1 MNKNILF
8 KKTNINRELNLKN
21 LMLLST
27 RMSEV
32 EYFIFFGTLLGYLR
46 EGNLIK
52 EDDDID
58 FYVNIRDQD
67 KIVNILDSLDFI
79 YSHSTIYFVQAS
91 RIIEGVNTFVDF
103 YFYENY
109 LESDHLIERWNFL
122 FSPNDA
128 EKHLHI
134 PKKIIFPIRQGEIRN
149 IKINIP
155 FDVDACCRY
164 LYGDHYK
171 TPLKK
176 EDQYKI
182 KIVNNKPITILNNNT
197 PKIPIF
203 ILVKDQPETLLET
216 IEHFHANVQSPFLI
230 LIHDKKS
237 THKDTITILKKLE
250 EDGMQILWN
259 QNSDEKSIDATV
271 ENCLQ
276 NNGKCHN
283 YFITDSDTSYIKSWY
298 R

>member
-1 MNKNILF
+1 MNKEIL
-8 KKTNINRELNLKN
+8 KKTDINRELNLKN
-21 LMLLST
+21 LMLLSS

-67 KIVNILDSLDFI
+67 KIINILESLDFNI
-79 YSHSTIYFVQAS
+79 NIGTTYFVQAA
-91 RIIEGVNTFVDF
+91 RIIEGINTFVDF
-103 YFYENY
+103 YFYENHP
-109 LESDHLIERWNFL
+109 ESDHLIERWNFL

-134 PKKIIFPIRQGEIRN
+134 PKKIIFPIKQGEIRN
-149 IKINIP
+149 IEINIP
-155 FDVDACCRY
+155 YNVDACCRY

-203 ILVKDQPETLLET
+203 ILVKDQPGTLVES
-216 IEHFHANVQSPFLI
+216 IEYFHANVQLPFLI

-237 THKDTITILKKLE
+237 THKETITILKNLE
-250 EDGMQILWN
+250 EGGTQILWN
-259 QNSDEKSIDATV
+259 QNSDEKSVDATV
-271 ENCLQ
+271 ENWLQ
-276 NNGKCHN
+276 NNEKCQN
-283 YFITDSDTSYIKSWY
+283 YFITDSDTSYIKSGY